1 MIPFVTFRP
10 AEYHKGK
17 ESYVSY
23 YVTDPVTQKLV
34 RKKVK
39 LNRIKKASE
48 RDKYANILCH
58 RINEMLYAGWNPLL
72 EQVGGCSI
80 PISEAVEKF
89 MKAKEKT
96 CRPDTLRSYRSFAK
110 VFLQWCAISGLTNA
124 QCVQVE
130 QEHLQRF
137 MDWVE
142 RTSDL
147 SNRSWNN
154 YAGFLFT
161 LFDWFTERGFTVSNA
176 AEKLPRRK
184 VDRKQRTIIP
194 KADRSRIKEYFMAC
208 CPRYVAVMQMCFRLF
223 IRPKEICMLRICD
236 IDFNEQTI
244 RIPSTVAKNHNERVL
259 GVPDCLMEYFR
270 EISRYPNTYYIYS
283 DKSTYA
289 PGPKR
294 MYPTRI
300 AERWKTMRDE
310 LKLPASYQFYSLKD
324 TGITE
329 MLEAGVPAK
338 YVKELADHHSLEM
351 TERYT
356 HRSEAK
362 KILEWNTLE
371 F

>member
-23 YVTDPVTQKLV
+23 YVADPMTQKLT
-34 RKKVK
+34 RKKIK
-39 LNRIKKASE
+39 LNRIKKATE
-48 RDKYANILCH
+48 REKYATVLCH
-58 RINEMLYAGWNPLL
+58 RINEKLYAGWNPLL
-72 EQVGGCSI
+72 EQTGGSSSSV
-80 PISEAVEKF
+80 SEAVAKF
-89 MKAKEKT
+89 LKSKEKT
-96 CRPDTLRSYRSFAK
+96 CRPDTMRSYRSFSHT
-110 VFLQWCAISGLTNA
+110 FLQWCGIVGLANA
-124 QCVQVE
+124 QCIQVE
-130 QEHLQRF
+130 YEHLQRF
-137 MDWVE
+137 MDWAE
-142 RTSDL
+142 RISDL

-154 YAGFLFT
+154 YASFLFT
-161 LFDWFTERGFTVSNA
+161 LFDYCTDRGYTLSNP

-184 VDRKQRTIIP
+184 VDRKQRTVIP
-194 KADRSRIKEYFMAC
+194 KADRAVILKYFMES

-236 IDFNEQTI
+236 IDYNEQTI
-244 RIPSTVAKNHNERVL
+244 RIPSNVAKNHNERVL

-270 EISRYPNTYYIYS
+270 EIADYPHTYYIYG
-283 DKSTYA
+283 DKNTFA

-294 MYPTRI
+294 IYPTRI
-300 AERWKTMRDE
+300 AERWKTMRNE

-329 MLEAGVPAK
+329 MLEAGVPPK